1 MVPDKMSPTKNGPQL
16 LECEL
21 EFSKVW
27 SRAGAENG
35 EEWSLWNLSVELS
48 VESSP

>member
-35 EEWSLWNLSVELS
+35 DR
-48 VESSP
+48 VESMEFECGVKCRF